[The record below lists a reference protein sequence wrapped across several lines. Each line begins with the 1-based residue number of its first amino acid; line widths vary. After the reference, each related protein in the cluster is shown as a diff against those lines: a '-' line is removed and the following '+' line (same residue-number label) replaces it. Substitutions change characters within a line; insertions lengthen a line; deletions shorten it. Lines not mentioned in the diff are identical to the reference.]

1 MNDNKQV
8 EKLKDRINEIQEKNE
23 IEIQKKHER
32 DKKYYLEQKE
42 IEGKTL
48 EKEKQRKKLQEKE
61 ALIEKE
67 FSEKLFM
74 DVSQSKKIIGFLK
87 RYVLIGIITGV
98 PGISIAYLWDKWDE
112 NKMVKELYKRN
123 IQAVTNQQNVE
134 LEKKYELLRR
144 RFNRTYNIDKIRNVL
159 MASDEFER
167 LKNDNKELNKLNKEI
182 KEYREKYNKN
192 LYDYLENKMI
202 EEEQGKT
209 EIIEESEELEI
220 RRKKF

>member
-1 MNDNKQV
+1 
-8 EKLKDRINEIQEKNE
+8 
-23 IEIQKKHER
+23 
-32 DKKYYLEQKE
+32 
-42 IEGKTL
+42 
-48 EKEKQRKKLQEKE
+48 
-61 ALIEKE
+61 
-67 FSEKLFM
+67 
-74 DVSQSKKIIGFLK
+74 
-87 RYVLIGIITGV
+87 
-98 PGISIAYLWDKWDE
+98 
-112 NKMVKELYKRN
+112 
-123 IQAVTNQQNVE
+123 
-134 LEKKYELLRR
+134 
-144 RFNRTYNIDKIRNVL
+144 